1 MVQSLN
7 LHPSILQLVQYSANL
22 PMVAKPLYGIIS
34 DAVYFGDAHRL
45 PYISF
50 GVLLQALSWG
60 FLALMPV
67 HCGTLYA
74 QMAFILLSNL
84 GASFTEV
91 ASDAFIAEFSKKR
104 KLGEL
109 QSYAFMAIASGGI
122 LGYLSGGL
130 FLQKVQ
136 QPKIMF
142 LIFSLLLSFQ
152 LAISLTTRE
161 NSLDSSHPDNHP
173 VQRSI
178 SENLRKQFSDL
189 IVAIS
194 EQRVFRPL
202 AWVVASIAVV
212 PMLSGTTFC
221 YQTQC
226 LKINPSIIGMSKVIG
241 QLMVLSATVFYNRH
255 LKRISLRNLICG
267 VQIIYALSILSDL
280 FLIKQ
285 FNVKL
290 GIPNEVHVL
299 CLSAVAEAVAQFKIL
314 PFSVLFANLCPRG
327 CEGSLIAFLASALC
341 LSSIFS
347 GFLGIGLATLIGI
360 SSENFSS
367 LPVGILVQFLT
378 ALLPLGWI
386 SYIPISQAVRR
397 KRSKRRRSVVI
408 LPFNEK

>member
-1 MVQSLN
+1 
-7 LHPSILQLVQYSANL
+7 
-22 PMVAKPLYGIIS
+22 
-34 DAVYFGDAHRL
+34 
-45 PYISF
+45 
-50 GVLLQALSWG
+50 
-60 FLALMPV
+60 MPV
-67 HCGTLYA
+67 SGGTLFA
-74 QMAFILLSNL
+74 QMAFILVSNL

-91 ASDAFIAEFSKKR
+91 ASDAFIAEFTKQR

-109 QSYAFMAIASGGI
+109 QFYAFMAIAAGGM
-122 LGYLSGGL
+122 LGNLSGGF

-136 QPKIMF
+136 LPRIMF
-142 LIFSLLLSFQ
+142 LIFMLLLLVQ
-152 LAISLTTRE
+152 LAVSLTTRE
-161 NSLDSSHPDNHP
+161 NSLDTSRHPDNQL

-189 IVAIS
+189 IMVIS
-194 EQRVFRPL
+194 EERISCPL
-202 AWVVASIAVV
+202 SWVVASIAVV

-226 LKINPSIIGMSKVIG
+226 LTINPSIIGTSRVIG
-241 QLMVLSATVFYNRH
+241 QLMVLSATVFYNRY
-255 LKRISLRNLICG
+255 LKRISLRKLICG
-267 VQIIYALSILSDL
+267 VQITYALSILSDL
-280 FLIKQ
+280 FLVKQ

-290 GIPNEVHVL
+290 GIPNERYVL
-299 CLSAVAEAVAQFKIL
+299 CLSALAEAVAQFKIL

-347 GFLGIGLATLIGI
+347 GFLGIVLAYLIGI

-386 SYIPISQAVRR
+386 SYIPISQTARR
-397 KRSKRRRSVVI
+397 MRRGKRKMSVVS
-408 LPFNEK
+408 